1 MVHAEAKVEAAAEA
15 KAHEAQAEA
24 LFKASQV
31 TKAEAEAGQEAE
43 ALQAVAEMDA
53 AGGFKQWIGLKESR
67 SADSLAGVAAAPAQV
82 AAAPA
87 KVADAPAKVAA
98 ASAKVAAAPAQ
109 AQAPDQKWRPPPLE
123 KAAASFEHAGFRTKE
138 AAKKIL
144 VRLRLSP
151 SPPPH

>member
-1 MVHAEAKVEAAAEA
+1 MEAAAEA

-87 KVADAPAKVAA
+87 KVADA
-98 ASAKVAAAPAQ
+98 SAKVAAAPAQ

>member
-1 MVHAEAKVEAAAEA
+1 VHAEAKVEAAAEA

-109 AQAPDQKWRPPPLE
+109 VQAPDQKWRPPPLE

>member
-1 MVHAEAKVEAAAEA
+1 M
-15 KAHEAQAEA
+15 
-24 LFKASQV
+24 

-87 KVADAPAKVAA
+87 KVAAAPAKVAA

-109 AQAPDQKWRPPPLE
+109 VQAPDQTWRPPPLE